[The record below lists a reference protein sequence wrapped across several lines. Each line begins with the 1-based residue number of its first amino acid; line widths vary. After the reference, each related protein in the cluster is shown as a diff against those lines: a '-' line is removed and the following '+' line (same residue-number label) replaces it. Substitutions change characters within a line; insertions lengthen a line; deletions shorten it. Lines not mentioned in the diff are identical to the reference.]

1 MCVLYHTTLD
11 YMEDS
16 ILTLVILP
24 ISLFIIMLGMG
35 LSLVVADFKRIAL
48 YPKATLV
55 GLTNQLIFLPIIAF
69 GIVSFLNLPPMV
81 AVGFM
86 LLAACPGG
94 TTSNLITHVSRGDT
108 ALSITLTAISSFVSV
123 LTIPLIVSSALVYF
137 VGDGQAIELPVLQ
150 TIAQILIITIVPVS
164 IGMLVRYFFPD
175 FSEKMDKP
183 TRIFSSVVFLL
194 ILITIVATNTEILEK
209 YLFELGSIS
218 LLLNVITM
226 GLGFLTAKLFKLNL
240 RQRISISIESGIQNS
255 ALAIVIA
262 NSILQ
267 QNNMSLP
274 AAIYGLMMF
283 LPGGFMMWYF
293 GRRKE
298 DTEGKADC

>member
-1 MCVLYHTTLD
+1 
-11 YMEDS
+11 MEDS

-48 YPKATLV
+48 YPKATV
-55 GLTNQLIFLPIIAF
+55 IGLTNQLILLPIIAF
-69 GIVSFLNLPPMV
+69 GIVSFLNLSPMV

-108 ALSITLTAISSFVSV
+108 ALSITLTAISSFISV
-123 LTIPLIVSSALVYF
+123 LTIPLIVSYALIHF

-164 IGMLVRYFFPD
+164 IGMVIRHFFPD
-175 FSEKMDKP
+175 FSERMDKP
-183 TRIFSSVVFLL
+183 TRIFSSVIFIL
-194 ILITIVATNTEILEK
+194 ILITIIATNTDILEK

-218 LLLNVITM
+218 LLLNVVTM

-240 RQRISISIESGIQNS
+240 PQSISISIESGIQNS

-267 QNNMSLP
+267 QNDMSLP

-283 LPGGFMMWYF
+283 LPGGLMMWYF

-298 DTEGKADC
+298 DK

>member
-1 MCVLYHTTLD
+1 
-11 YMEDS
+11 MEDS

-35 LSLVVADFKRIAL
+35 LSLVIDDFKRIAS
-48 YPKATLV
+48 YPKATLI
-55 GLTNQLIFLPIIAF
+55 GLTNQLIFLPLIAF
-69 GIVSFLNLPPMV
+69 GIITMLNLSPMV

-123 LTIPLIVSSALVYF
+123 ITIPLIVSFSLIHF
-137 VGDGQAIELPVLQ
+137 VGEGQAIELPILP

-164 IGMLVRYFFPD
+164 IGMLVKHFFPD

-183 TRIFSSVVFLL
+183 TRIFSGVIF
-194 ILITIVATNTEILEK
+194 ILIVISIIATNTDIIEQ
-209 YLFELGSIS
+209 YLFEFGTVS
-218 LLLNVITM
+218 LLLVLTTM

-240 RQRISISIESGIQNS
+240 PQSISIAIESGIQNGT
-255 ALAIVIA
+255 LAIVIA

-267 QNNMSLP
+267 QNDMSLP
-274 AAIYGLMMF
+274 AAIYSLIMF
-283 LPGGFMMWYF
+283 LPGGLMMWYF

-298 DTEGKADC
+298 TMN

>member
-1 MCVLYHTTLD
+1 
-11 YMEDS
+11 MEDS

-48 YPKATLV
+48 YPRATLI

-69 GIVSFLNLPPMV
+69 CIVSFLNLPPMV

-108 ALSITLTAISSFVSV
+108 ALSITLTAISSFISV

-137 VGDGQAIELPVLQ
+137 VGDGQTIELPVFQ
-150 TIAQILIITIVPVS
+150 TIAQILVITVIPVS
-164 IGMLVRYFFPD
+164 IGMLIRHFFPD
-175 FSEKMDKP
+175 FAERMDKP
-183 TRIFSSVVFLL
+183 TRIFSSVIFVLILL
-194 ILITIVATNTEILEK
+194 IIIATNTDILEE
-209 YLFELGSIS
+209 YLFELGTVS
-218 LLLNVITM
+218 LLLNVVTM

-240 RQRISISIESGIQNS
+240 PQSISISIESGIQNS
-255 ALAIVIA
+255 TLAIVIA

-267 QNNMSLP
+267 QNELSLP

-283 LPGGFMMWYF
+283 LPGGLMMWYF

-298 DTEGKADC
+298 D